1 VLVLGGVSFGAYSYL
16 SGGGDQPSNAL
27 PSSAV
32 GYVRVDLDPSAGQ
45 KVDMLRLLRS
55 VPDFEESTGIS
66 SDKADLRRLLIEE
79 MLPSTGCDLT
89 YEDDF
94 EPWVGDRAGFAGVPV
109 GDTVA
114 PVISIQVK
122 DEAAAGDTA
131 DALEQCAIEE
141 SGDEDAT
148 GYDFV
153 GDYMIVTEEQ
163 HLADVVDQTEE
174 SSLADN
180 DTFTSDMDELGEQG
194 VLSYWL
200 DVDALRELPAAA
212 QSLDES
218 GAAELSEGLHSSYGA
233 LRAGD
238 NYIELLLSARA
249 DEELSDARTPV
260 AELPESTMVAAS
272 FSGGGE
278 AVNSY
283 WNSFLESMDA
293 TTGGYAEDELDS
305 LEQGTGLR
313 FPDDLVTLLG
323 ENLTF
328 TMSPDGLDQETLES
342 GDLTRLNFGARFVTD
357 AERLQSI
364 LTSVEQLAA
373 DAGSPIDLI
382 TQETDDGL
390 VIASNEEYAGQ
401 IAEGGSL
408 GDSDTFQTAV
418 PNAEDTLGVLY
429 VDLNKLRDVA
439 EQFGEDPDVAEAM
452 RYLEPFEAAGFS
464 VVQNDGTVD
473 SVLRLT
479 FD

>member
-1 VLVLGGVSFGAYSYL
+1 
-16 SGGGDQPSNAL
+16 
-27 PSSAV
+27 
-32 GYVRVDLDPSAGQ
+32 
-45 KVDMLRLLRS
+45 
-55 VPDFEESTGIS
+55 
-66 SDKADLRRLLIEE
+66 
-79 MLPSTGCDLT
+79 
-89 YEDDF
+89 
-94 EPWVGDRAGFAGVPV
+94 
-109 GDTVA
+109 
-114 PVISIQVK
+114 
-122 DEAAAGDTA
+122 
-131 DALEQCAIEE
+131 
-141 SGDEDAT
+141 
-148 GYDFV
+148 
-153 GDYMIVTEEQ
+153 MIVTEEQ

-180 DTFTSDMDELGEQG
+180 DTFNSDMDELGEQG

-212 QSLDES
+212 QSLDQS